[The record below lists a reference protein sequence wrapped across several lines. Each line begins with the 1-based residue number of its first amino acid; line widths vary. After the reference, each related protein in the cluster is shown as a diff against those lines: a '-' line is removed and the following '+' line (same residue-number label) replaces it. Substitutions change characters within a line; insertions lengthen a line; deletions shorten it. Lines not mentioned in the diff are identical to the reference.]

1 MKAFTSPF
9 PQVELYRR
17 FMDYVQADI
26 QQERRLVN
34 RRMFS
39 VFFWCFI
46 VPTVTAT
53 VLMFLIKIGLLPRR
67 IGHYMDWLIVVFPVA
82 YALYVLSLD
91 VLRELPAAIRRGGIA
106 SLIDRAVDEEEWRSR
121 VCQEM
126 KQRFFNAETPEEW
139 QRLLRGFEIDLT
151 AMLQRTRYIT
161 ALAGAVFFLLLQGI
175 DSLDAKSDLTWTPSS
190 ILSWFENSSSSLYQF
205 VGLGLFLVLLYLSGS
220 RPHQTLSRYYHCASL
235 LLPKS

>member
-1 MKAFTSPF
+1 MKAFSSNF
-9 PQVELYRR
+9 QQVELYRR

-53 VLMFLIKIGLLPRR
+53 ILMFLIKIGLLPRR

-91 VLRELPAAIRRGGIA
+91 VLRELPAAIRRGGMA

-121 VCQEM
+121 VCLEM
-126 KQRFFNAETPEEW
+126 KQRFFKTDAPDEW
-139 QRLLRGFEIDLT
+139 RRLLRGFEIDLA

-175 DSLDAKSDLTWTPSS
+175 DSLDAKSDLTLTPSS

-235 LLPKS
+235 LLPKE

>member
-139 QRLLRGFEIDLT
+139 QR
-151 AMLQRTRYIT
+151 
-161 ALAGAVFFLLLQGI
+161 I